1 MHKLK
6 HSARS
11 FMGTLGHT
19 EKTLTVGQEGD
30 LRVTLQV
37 NGRLTEGMGR
47 RDGLVVL
54 THDGEHPQMLNLGE
68 GHSL

>member
-6 HSARS
+6 HSASR

-19 EKTLTVGQEGD
+19 EKTLTAGQEGD
-30 LRVTLQV
+30 LGVTLQV
-37 NGRLTEGMGR
+37 NGRVPEVKGR
-47 RDGLVVL
+47 GGGLVVL
-54 THDGEHPQMLNLGE
+54 TDDGEHPQMLNLGE